1 MCVCTV
7 IRATHRKY
15 IDHTTAW
22 STVASPPDADRGG
35 IQQYT
40 DLRRISDTVLSVA
53 AQPCSV
59 QPTPPAAAGSASA
72 ATISTHYRR
81 R

>member
-7 IRATHRKY
+7 IRAAHRKY
-15 IDHTTAW
+15 IDTRPQGPVT
-22 STVASPPDADRGG
+22 SPPDRGG
-35 IQQYT
+35 TAHGYG
-40 DLRRISDTVLSVA
+40 ISYTVLSVA

-59 QPTPPAAAGSASA
+59 QPPPPAAGSASA